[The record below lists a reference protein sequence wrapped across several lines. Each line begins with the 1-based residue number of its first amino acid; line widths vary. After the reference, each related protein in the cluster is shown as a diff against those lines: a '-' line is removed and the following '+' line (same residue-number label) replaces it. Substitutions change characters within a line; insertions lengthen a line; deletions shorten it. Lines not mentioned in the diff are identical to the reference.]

1 MDKKALYK
9 LSYGVFMLSTKVGS
23 KVNGCITNTCMQV
36 AGSPTRIAICVIN
49 TNYTCDLIK
58 ESGVFALT
66 LLDQTAGFELIQ
78 HFGFQS
84 GRDVDKFANLRLPED
99 VNGIPYLAW
108 QACAVISGKVT
119 NSLDLGTH
127 TMFIAEVVDAKVLSE
142 EAPLTYAD
150 YQDHVKPK
158 KKEAKEQ
165 RPIKGF
171 RCRICGYVY
180 EGPVLPEDFLCPLC
194 GHGPE
199 DFEPVF
205 AD

>member
-66 LLDQTAGFELIQ
+66 LLDQTTGFELIQ

-84 GRDVDKFANLRLPED
+84 GRDVDKFA
-99 VNGIPYLAW
+99 
-108 QACAVISGKVT
+108 QACAVISGKVV

-158 KKEAKEQ
+158 KKETKEQ

-180 EGPVLPEDFLCPLC
+180 EGAVLPEDFLCPLC

-199 DFEPVF
+199 DFEPVY

>member
-108 QACAVISGKVT
+108 QACAVISGKVV

-165 RPIKGF
+165 RLVKGF

-180 EGPVLPEDFLCPLC
+180 EGAVLPEDFLCPLC

-199 DFEPVF
+199 DFEPVY